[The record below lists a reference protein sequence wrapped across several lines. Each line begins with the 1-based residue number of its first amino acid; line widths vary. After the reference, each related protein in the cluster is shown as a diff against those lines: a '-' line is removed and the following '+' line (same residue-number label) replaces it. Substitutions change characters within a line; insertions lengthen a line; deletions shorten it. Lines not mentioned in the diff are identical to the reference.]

1 MTYAPG
7 LAMAAAI
14 FASGVPAAAHAAEDI
29 PGEIILEMR
38 LRSETVDQDGFSR
51 DAQALTLRT
60 RLGYETPS
68 WKGFKALV
76 EGENITAL
84 NGDYN
89 SSTNGKT
96 AYPLVTDPEDTEL
109 NRAQVS
115 WTGAKGDAVVGRQR
129 LILGNARF
137 VGNVGFRQNEQTFDA
152 AKATFRPTKELAVTY
167 AYIDRVHRIFGDDH
181 PQGEWDSDSHV
192 LQADLKTTAGQLTG
206 YGYLLDFGTAPA
218 QSSATWGARFAGS
231 RPLREG
237 IALTYEI
244 EAARQSDYGAAP
256 TDFELGYV
264 ALSAGL
270 KSKTRWVALGLERL
284 DGDGRRGFGTPLATL
299 HAFQGWA
306 DVFLNTPAAG
316 IRDLNLRAGA
326 TLPLEAP
333 AGPLRV
339 QAAAHEFTDDDG
351 SMRYGREFDV
361 QLAAPLS
368 KTVSAEL
375 KAALFDGA
383 RAAFADRAKVWLTLE
398 FRY

>member
-1 MTYAPG
+1 MTHVPG
-7 LAMAAAI
+7 LVLGAALIA
-14 FASGVPAAAHAAEDI
+14 FVTPVAARAAEDI
-29 PGEIILEMR
+29 PGKVILEMR
-38 LRSETVDQDGFSR
+38 LRSETVDQDGFSK

-68 WKGFKALV
+68 WKGFKLLV
-76 EGENITAL
+76 EGENVTAL

-89 SSTNGKT
+89 SSTNGKVV
-96 AYPLVTDPEDTEL
+96 YPLVTDPEDTEL

-115 WTGAKGDAVVGRQR
+115 WTGAQGDAVVGRQR

-152 AKATFRPTKELAVTY
+152 AKATFRPTKDLAFTY

-181 PQGEWDSDSHV
+181 PQGEWDSDSHL
-192 LQADLKTTAGQLTG
+192 LQADLKTGAGQLTG
-206 YGYLLDFGTAPA
+206 YGHLLDLETAPA

-231 RPLREG
+231 RPLG
-237 IALTYEI
+237 DGLSLTYEV
-244 EAARQSDYGAAP
+244 EAARQTDYGAAR

-264 ALSAGL
+264 AIAAGL
-270 KSKTRWVALGLERL
+270 KGKTRWVALGAERL

-306 DVFLNTPAAG
+306 DVFLTTPAAG
-316 IRDLNLRAGA
+316 VRDLNLRAGA
-326 TLPLEAP
+326 TLPLETP
-333 AGPLRV
+333 AGPLRI

-351 SMRYGREFDV
+351 SMRYGRELDLLV
-361 QLAAPLS
+361 AAPLS
-368 KTVSAEL
+368 KMVSAEL
-375 KAALFDGA
+375 KAAVFDGA
-383 RAAFADRAKVWLTLE
+383 RPAFADRTKVWLTLE

>member
-1 MTYAPG
+1 MTH
-7 LAMAAAI
+7 
-14 FASGVPAAAHAAEDI
+14 ASGLLLGAALVAFSAPAAAHAAEDI
-29 PGEIILEMR
+29 PGKLILEMR
-38 LRSETVDQDGFSR
+38 LRSETVDQDGFSK

-60 RLGYETPS
+60 RLGYETPA
-68 WKGFKALV
+68 WNGFKLLV
-76 EGENITAL
+76 EGENVTAL

-89 SSTNGKT
+89 SSTNGKVS
-96 AYPLVTDPEDTEL
+96 YPVVSDPEDTEL

-115 WTGAKGDAVVGRQR
+115 WTGANGDAVVGRQR

-152 AKATFRPTKELAVTY
+152 VKASFRPTRDLAFTY

-181 PQGEWDSDSHV
+181 PQGEWDSDSHL
-192 LQADLKTTAGQLTG
+192 LQADLKMGAGQVTG
-206 YGYLLDFGTAPA
+206 YGYLLDFETAPT

-231 RPLREG
+231 RPLRDG
-237 IALTYEI
+237 LSVTYEV
-244 EAARQSDYGAAP
+244 EAARQTDYGAAP
-256 TDFELGYV
+256 TAFELGYV
-264 ALSAGL
+264 ALAAGL
-270 KSKTRWVALGLERL
+270 KGKTRWVAVGVERL

-306 DVFLNTPAAG
+306 DVFLNTPVGG

-339 QAAAHEFTDDDG
+339 QAAAHEFSDDDG

-361 QLAAPLS
+361 QVAAPLS
-368 KTVSAEL
+368 KMVSAEL

-383 RAAFADRAKVWLTLE
+383 RPAFADRTKVWLTLE